1 MATVATITL
10 SEEQLNEAFNNA
22 LNNIVAETGC
32 TLKECVEKQEAKAVK
47 LYIGDDMS
55 CPACGKRLRG
65 YEGVRNPYCKFCGQ
79 KLER

>member
-1 MATVATITL
+1 ML
-10 SEEQLNEAFNNA
+10 DEAFNNA
-22 LNNIVAETGC
+22 LEHIAAETGC
-32 TLKECVEKQEAKAVK
+32 TLKECVKKQESKAVK
-47 LYIGDDMS
+47 LYIGTDMV